1 MLECH
6 CSALATSWCSNKKW
20 QAVDAVVSSSL
31 GKLRVPAS
39 TLGRRVTHSIAHS
52 HWLPRQ
58 QTGPF
63 EPGVFLPRYCCWVFE
78 FQVPCYEWVISNS
91 ISGELLW
98 VRSPEAEWGWLRQR
112 SMQRL
117 MGPACGGLW
126 DVEAGVHGVQGE
138 HRGGL
143 DVVMCSQRNS
153 LLALLH
159 SEEFEI
165 FASDLK
171 HKVVSHLKEMV
182 YDESLMT
189 APAFFPLQAR
199 LERLGLGIC
208 QTVCSSSVLSCS
220 HAFVRAILSGWDIFV
235 CLWTIP
241 SFALKRKTDFTTSR
255 EVFLTPFLP
264 APWS

>member
-1 MLECH
+1 
-6 CSALATSWCSNKKW
+6 
-20 QAVDAVVSSSL
+20 
-31 GKLRVPAS
+31 
-39 TLGRRVTHSIAHS
+39 
-52 HWLPRQ
+52 
-58 QTGPF
+58 
-63 EPGVFLPRYCCWVFE
+63 
-78 FQVPCYEWVISNS
+78 
-91 ISGELLW
+91 
-98 VRSPEAEWGWLRQR
+98 
-112 SMQRL
+112 
-117 MGPACGGLW
+117 
-126 DVEAGVHGVQGE
+126 
-138 HRGGL
+138 
-143 DVVMCSQRNS
+143 MCSQRNS

-199 LERLGLGIC
+199 RERLGLGIC

-220 HAFVRAILSGWDIFV
+220 DAFVRAILFGWDICV

-241 SFALKRKTDFTTSR
+241 SFALKLNTDFTTSR
-255 EVFLTPFLP
+255 EVFLTPLLP